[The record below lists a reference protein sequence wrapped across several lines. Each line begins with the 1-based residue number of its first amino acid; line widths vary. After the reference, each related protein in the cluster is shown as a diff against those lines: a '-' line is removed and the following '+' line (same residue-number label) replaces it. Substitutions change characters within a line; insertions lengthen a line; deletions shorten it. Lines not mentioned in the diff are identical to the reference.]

1 MRIGEPGTSS
11 TSVRDDA
18 SRVAPWQRWPL
29 ARLEPARPAAP
40 TRPEST
46 DGYARVPTG
55 TGAATGAR
63 TAAPRVLDDRE
74 ELRGLRRELAGRAA
88 VAATPDMLRAGA
100 RVDDVAPRPP
110 AAPRT
115 REAPAAVR
123 AGGPKPAGT
132 AAKAGWYRALVE
144 QSGGK
149 WRTGVDQVNIVG
161 LRGQGVDGGRNH
173 NRFNQWNDTVA
184 YVWKGQDGKMHVREF
199 QATTD
204 PGVTGG
210 PGKGRDVDGNGS
222 GDIAHLRPG
231 SYPYRLGS
239 HHDVYG
245 AGNPTYN
252 LPVDRDTNHNGSISK
267 AERAASKRR
276 GDVGYGINIHWGDGS
291 VVGGWSE
298 GCQVIKGSYDHFRQN
313 VTPIM
318 ERNRG
323 QMYYTL
329 IDRTR

>member
-29 ARLEPARPAAP
+29 ARLEPARPAARVRAE
-40 TRPEST
+40 TT
-46 DGYARVPTG
+46 DGFARAPTG
-55 TGAATGAR
+55 ATTGAR
-63 TAAPRVLDDRE
+63 IAAPRAFEDRE

-88 VAATPDMLRAGA
+88 AAATPDMLRAGA
-100 RVDDVAPRPP
+100 RADDA
-110 AAPRT
+110 
-115 REAPAAVR
+115 APAATR
-123 AGGPKPAGT
+123 TEGPKPAGT
-132 AAKAGWYRALVE
+132 AAKAEWYRALVE
-144 QSGGK
+144 ESGGT
-149 WRTGVDQVNIVG
+149 WRTGVDEVNIVG
-161 LRGQGVDGGRNH
+161 LRGQGVHGRRNH
-173 NRFNQWNDTVA
+173 NRFNQWNDTLA

-231 SYPYRLGS
+231 SYPYNLGT
-239 HHDVYG
+239 HRGAYG

-252 LPVDRDTNHNGSISK
+252 LPVDRDTNHDGSISK

-276 GDVGYGINIHWGDGS
+276 GDVGYGINIHWGDGA

-298 GCQVIKGSYDHFRQN
+298 GCQVIKGSYEHFLQN

-329 IDRTR
+329 IERMR